1 MPGTENISYIIAFT
15 AGLVSFIAPCVVILI
30 PAFLAHLAGTSLK
43 DLKEGEIPKRNWSVF
58 FSTVFFVVGFTSIF
72 VLLGASIGLLS
83 SFIQGAQ
90 VWIGRIGGLIIILFG
105 IYTLGLIKIPFL
117 EREHKLRVRKKGTG
131 VQYFT
136 SFVIG
141 AAFAIGWTPCVGA
154 VLAGIL
160 LLAGT
165 TGSVL
170 GGTLLLLAY
179 SAGLMLPFLI
189 VGLFTSQ
196 AQAFFVRHARA
207 FTYVNY
213 VAGALL
219 IILGILV
226 FTNFLSQ
233 VVGYLYF
240 FKFSF

>member
-1 MPGTENISYIIAFT
+1 MSGAENIGYIIAFV
-15 AGLVSFIAPCVVILI
+15 AGLVSFIAPCVVVLI

-43 DLKEGEIPKRNWSVF
+43 DLKEGEVPKRNWSIF
-58 FSTVFFVVGFTSIF
+58 FSTIFFVVGFTVIF
-72 VLLGASIGLLS
+72 VLLGASIGFLS
-83 SFIQGAQ
+83 SFITGAQ

-105 IYTLGLIKIPFL
+105 FYTLGLVKIPFL
-117 EREHKLRVRKKGTG
+117 EREHKLRVTKKGSG

-136 SFVIG
+136 SFTIG
-141 AAFAIGWTPCVGA
+141 AAFAIGWTPCVGV

-170 GGTLLLLAY
+170 GGTLLLLTY
-179 SAGLMLPFLI
+179 SAGLMLPFLL
-189 VGLFTSQ
+189 VGLFTAQ
-196 AQAFFVRHARA
+196 AQGFFVRYARI
-207 FTYVNY
+207 FSYVNY
-213 VAGALL
+213 VAGVLL
-219 IILGILV
+219 IILGVLV

-240 FKFSF
+240 FKFNF